1 MSRYYAPQP
10 DELAAAHKAFE
21 ASEPRDLFYKAATEL
36 IELALQGHTTK
47 LTLVEAIAV
56 LLQTWN
62 RGYYQYHEKFDA
74 QHFAAIERVEGQYH
88 ERLMRF
94 RPRAIESFSRQD
106 EDMVREIFD
115 SLERVLGPV
124 GAAKCL
130 HLLAP
135 QFFPLWDR
143 AIAAAYGLALRKKG
157 ENADRYCCFVQIA
170 QRQHRELEGRLP
182 DGSNPLKV
190 LDEYNYCRF
199 TKGWI

>member
-1 MSRYYAPQP
+1 LSAYYAPGP
-10 DELAAAHKAFE
+10 DELAAARQAFE
-21 ASEPRDLFYKAATEL
+21 ANEPRDLFYLAATEL
-36 IELALQGHTTK
+36 VDLAVRHRTS

-62 RGYYQYHEKFDA
+62 SGYYQYHGKFDA
-74 QHFAAIERVEGQYH
+74 QHFADIDHVVSHYY
-88 ERLMRF
+88 ERLMDL
-94 RPRAIESFSRQD
+94 RPRTIESFSRQD
-106 EDMVREIFD
+106 EDTVREVFD

-135 QFFPLWDR
+135 RFFPLWDR
-143 AIAAAYGLALRKKG
+143 AIAAAYGLALKKKG
-157 ENADRYCCFVQIA
+157 ENADRYVRFMQTA
-170 QRQHRELEGRLP
+170 QRQCREVEGRLP
-182 DGSNPLKV
+182 AGCNPLKS